1 LAGGRAAFTQD
12 FAASRD
18 KTHGGAQVTAFSIP
32 WNALMASAHH
42 LAAFAL
48 VASLV
53 AEFALLRAPLTLQ
66 SARHLRL
73 ADMAYGIAAGL
84 VLVVGFFRVFYF
96 EKGAAYYFHSAPFIA
111 KVWIFL
117 AVGLVSIY
125 PTVQFISWG
134 KALKAGATPVVAESK
149 LRLMRII
156 VNWEL
161 TGLALMILC
170 AALMAKGVGTFG

>member
-1 LAGGRAAFTQD
+1 VNT
-12 FAASRD
+12 
-18 KTHGGAQVTAFSIP
+18 FSIP

-53 AEFALLRAPLTLQ
+53 AEFALLRAPLTVQ
-66 SARHLRL
+66 SARQLRL
-73 ADMAYGIAAGL
+73 ADMAYGIAAGV

-96 EKGAAYYFHSAPFIA
+96 EKGAGYYFHSAPFIA
-111 KVWIFL
+111 KVWVFL

-134 KALKAGATPVVAESK
+134 KSLKAGSAPVVDGSK
-149 LRLMRII
+149 LRLMRSI

-161 TGLALMILC
+161 AGLAVMIVC

>member
-1 LAGGRAAFTQD
+1 MDGHA
-12 FAASRD
+12 
-18 KTHGGAQVTAFSIP
+18 IP
-32 WNALMASAHH
+32 WNAVMAFMHH

-53 AEFALLRAPLTLQ
+53 VEFALLRAPLTLA
-66 SARHLRL
+66 SARHLRQ
-73 ADMAYGIAAGL
+73 ADMAYGIAAGA

-96 EKGAAYYFHSAPFIA
+96 EKGSEYYFHSAPFLA

-117 AVGLVSIY
+117 VVGLVSIY
-125 PTVQFISWG
+125 PTIEFIKWG
-134 KALKAGATPVVAESK
+134 KALRAGRLPEVAESK
-149 LRLMRII
+149 LRRMKSI

-161 TGLALMILC
+161 AGLALMILC